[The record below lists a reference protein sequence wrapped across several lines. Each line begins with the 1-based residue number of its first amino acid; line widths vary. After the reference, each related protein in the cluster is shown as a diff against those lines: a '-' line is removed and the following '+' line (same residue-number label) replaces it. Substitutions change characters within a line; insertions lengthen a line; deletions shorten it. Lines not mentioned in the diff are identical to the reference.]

1 MPASND
7 NIKNFFAL
15 TGNNGTL
22 NPARMTRVRSALQ
35 AKYGGEGVTV
45 DADWVV
51 DWLFGLL
58 KSEVI
63 HHEQNVA
70 ASAARSAV
78 DF

>member
-15 TGNNGTL
+15 TGNNRTL
-22 NPARMTRVRSALQ
+22 TADRMTRVRAAMQ
-35 AKYGGEGVTV
+35 AKYGSDDVTV
-45 DADWVV
+45 DATWLV

-63 HHEQNVA
+63 YHEQDVA